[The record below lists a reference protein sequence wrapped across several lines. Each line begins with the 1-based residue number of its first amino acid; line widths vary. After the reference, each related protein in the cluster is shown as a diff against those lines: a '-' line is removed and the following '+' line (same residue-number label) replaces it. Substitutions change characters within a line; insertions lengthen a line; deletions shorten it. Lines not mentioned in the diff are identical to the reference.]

1 MMVGIGRTLAA
12 WTFVFAVAGQ
22 AFAADLPPPMAPP
35 PRAPAAYVPAPIPY
49 YNWTGI
55 YIGGNLGGAWGGGSY
70 TDPFGNSFDL
80 SGSNFKFL
88 GGGQIGF
95 NWEFGPGVVIGV
107 EAMFDWLPDSNNTSN
122 TVTLAGTGMVPAPT
136 GSITANN
143 QWLTTVTGKLGYAWD
158 RVLVYGKG
166 GGAWVGSNSPSV
178 TLNGVSTSV
187 SNSSTNWGWTAGV
200 GLEYAFWG
208 GLSGR
213 VEYDYIGLTNM
224 NITVPSTSATLPG
237 DTFTGS
243 NRSIQMITVGLNYK
257 FGGW

>member
-1 MMVGIGRTLAA
+1 MKRILIAGALALAA
-12 WTFVFAVAGQ
+12 GGQ
-22 AFAADLPPPMAPP
+22 ALAADLPPPMAPP
-35 PRAPAAYVPAPIPY
+35 PRAPATYVPVPISY
-49 YNWTGI
+49 YNWTGF
-55 YIGGNLGGAWGGGSY
+55 YVGGNLGGLWNSGGY
-70 TDPFGNSFDL
+70 CDTATPTANCF
-80 SGSNFKFL
+80 SGSGSSFKFL
-88 GGGQIGF
+88 GGGQVGF

-107 EAMFDWLPDSNNTSN
+107 EGMFDWLPDASN
-122 TVTLAGTGMVPAPT
+122 TVNGTGPAFPAGASVT
-136 GSITANN
+136 LNN

-166 GGAWVGSNSPSV
+166 GGAWVGTSSPTITVGGTSIG
-178 TLNGVSTSV
+178 TST
-187 SNSSTNWGWTAGV
+187 SSTNWGWTAGV

-224 NITVPSTSATLPG
+224 NITVPPSATFPGG

-243 NRSIQMITVGLNYK
+243 NRSIQMITAGLNYK

>member
-1 MMVGIGRTLAA
+1 
-12 WTFVFAVAGQ
+12 
-22 AFAADLPPPMAPP
+22 
-35 PRAPAAYVPAPIPY
+35 
-49 YNWTGI
+49 
-55 YIGGNLGGAWGGGSY
+55 
-70 TDPFGNSFDL
+70 
-80 SGSNFKFL
+80 
-88 GGGQIGF
+88 
-95 NWEFGPGVVIGV
+95 
-107 EAMFDWLPDSNNTSN
+107 MFDWLPDSNNTSN
-122 TVTLAGTGMVPAPT
+122 TVTLAGTGITPAPT

-178 TLNGVSTSV
+178 TLNGTSTSV

-224 NITVPSTSATLPG
+224 NVTVPASSTILPG

-243 NRSIQMITVGLNYK
+243 NRSIQMVTLGLNYK